1 MGISDVTAPGAG
13 GSVLGHTAG
22 GSDRAAGAAAGVTA
36 DAVPAVRFRQV
47 SKRFQLNRQKQRTL
61 VDLALRL
68 VGRHEQKEYFWP
80 LRDVTLDVPRGTTV
94 GLIGENG
101 AGKSTLLK
109 LISRIVQPTAGTV
122 EINGR
127 VSALLELGAGF
138 HPELTGRDNIY
149 LHCALLG
156 LSRAQIHALVEPVVR
171 FADLGSFIDTPV
183 KHYSSGMYAR
193 LGFAIAVHVAPDIL
207 LIDEVLAV
215 GDEAFQRRC
224 LDTIEALKG
233 RGVTII
239 LVSHSLTQV
248 LELCDECIWLDDG
261 VVKAQG
267 ETADVVRSYLRAVDE
282 ETAER
287 LIAENALHEWLGDDP
302 TAGGVPTRPP
312 RRWGSGPIRI
322 TQVEMVDGGGQAG
335 WSFRP
340 LEPVRVRVRYQ
351 AQGAVAE
358 PVFSVLIHKPDGH
371 YLWASNTLDH
381 PVPPIVQAGA
391 GQLTVQLTGL
401 ALTAGR
407 YRLSAAA
414 YPAPDPPYWSNPS
427 DYHEQMYEFQI
438 VSDAD
443 IHGDVIMP
451 STWEHTRIS

>member
-1 MGISDVTAPGAG
+1 VGVIEGAVSGASGPALGRAGASSVT
-13 GSVLGHTAG
+13 
-22 GSDRAAGAAAGVTA
+22 AAGAAAA
-36 DAVPAVRFRQV
+36 PAIRFRQV

-61 VDLALRL
+61 VDLALR
-68 VGRHEQKEYFWP
+68 VMGRREAKEYFWP
-80 LRDVTLDVPRGTTV
+80 LRDVTLDVPRGSTV

-101 AGKSTLLK
+101 AGKSTVLK

-122 EINGR
+122 EIDGR

-138 HPELTGRDNIY
+138 HPELTGRDNIF
-149 LHCALLG
+149 LHCSLLG
-156 LSRAQIHALVEPVVR
+156 LSRDQTQSLVEPVVR

-239 LVSHSLTQV
+239 LVSHSLSQV
-248 LELCDECIWLDDG
+248 LELCDQCIWLDDG

-267 ETADVVRSYLRAVDE
+267 DTADVVRAYLRAVDE

-287 LIAENALHEWLGDDP
+287 LIAENALQEWLGDATLPD
-302 TAGGVPTRPP
+302 GVPARPP
-312 RRWGSGPIRI
+312 RRWGSGPIRL
-322 TQVEMVDGGGQAG
+322 THVEMIGVDGRPV

-340 LEPVRVRVRYQ
+340 LEPVSVRLRYR
-351 AQGAVAE
+351 AQGPVAE
-358 PVFSVLIHKPDGH
+358 PIFSVLVHKPDGH

-381 PVPPIVQAGA
+381 PVPPIAQAGE
-391 GQLTVQLTGL
+391 GLLTVALAGL

-414 YPAPDPPYWSNPS
+414 YPAPDPPYWANPS
-427 DYHEQMYEFQI
+427 DFHEQMYEFQV

-443 IHGDVIMP
+443 IHGDVVMP
-451 STWEHTRIS
+451 STWEHTVP